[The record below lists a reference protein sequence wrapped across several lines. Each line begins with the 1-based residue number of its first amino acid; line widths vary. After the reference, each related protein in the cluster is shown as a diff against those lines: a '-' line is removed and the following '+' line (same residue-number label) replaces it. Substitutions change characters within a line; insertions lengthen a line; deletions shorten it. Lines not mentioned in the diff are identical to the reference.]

1 MSQPSDWGS
10 FASGGGRGSST
21 LASMHMPDA
30 SQYKDPAE
38 WACLHSIYT
47 NVRGG
52 PEEQQHLMI
61 LAAEN
66 AALNGGAGGRRDGR
80 GGREGRGGRGPQ
92 EEDAD
97 INDSLFGSF
106 AHGPGHSGIEGGGSS
121 ASLSS
126 MSSVIS
132 TTQRRRRRRRKGGGD
147 GTGDES
153 RGGAGGRGAEAGGA
167 VAHMHV
173 KKVRWA
179 HKDLDVLEK
188 HLRVRYPD
196 PDPITDPN
204 TADPAGGDST
214 RMGGGYDGS
223 YDESESNFPNT
234 NVSVLPV
241 RTTGEGKAKK
251 DRRGPSGGYVYEL
264 LSLLGTDGGDGAQG
278 GVAGGSTV
286 GVKGCRVLLGE
297 ADREVIVRREGLLG
311 ILDDMSEDDDSEDEE
326 ALGSMSSSPSSP
338 GKKKKKKKEAQGK
351 KTGKKAGG
359 KGGVL
364 YALKCVRRHR
374 LLHYHS
380 GKQRRRRL
388 LNEYNALR
396 KAQACHYTV
405 KLLEVS
411 VCLPCIQT
419 SSIS

>member
-1 MSQPSDWGS
+1 
-10 FASGGGRGSST
+10 
-21 LASMHMPDA
+21 
-30 SQYKDPAE
+30 
-38 WACLHSIYT
+38 
-47 NVRGG
+47 
-52 PEEQQHLMI
+52 
-61 LAAEN
+61 
-66 AALNGGAGGRRDGR
+66 
-80 GGREGRGGRGPQ
+80 
-92 EEDAD
+92 
-97 INDSLFGSF
+97 
-106 AHGPGHSGIEGGGSS
+106 
-121 ASLSS
+121 
-126 MSSVIS
+126 
-132 TTQRRRRRRRKGGGD
+132 
-147 GTGDES
+147 
-153 RGGAGGRGAEAGGA
+153 
-167 VAHMHV
+167 
-173 KKVRWA
+173 
-179 HKDLDVLEK
+179 
-188 HLRVRYPD
+188 
-196 PDPITDPN
+196 
-204 TADPAGGDST
+204 
-214 RMGGGYDGS
+214 MGGGYDGS

-241 RTTGEGKAKK
+241 RTAGEGKAKK

-264 LSLLGTDGGDGAQG
+264 LSLLGTDGGDGARG
-278 GVAGGSTV
+278 GMAGGSTV

-326 ALGSMSSSPSSP
+326 ALGSMSSSPPSP
-338 GKKKKKKKEAQGK
+338 GKKKKKKKKEAQGK

-411 VCLPCIQT
+411 VCL
-419 SSIS
+419 